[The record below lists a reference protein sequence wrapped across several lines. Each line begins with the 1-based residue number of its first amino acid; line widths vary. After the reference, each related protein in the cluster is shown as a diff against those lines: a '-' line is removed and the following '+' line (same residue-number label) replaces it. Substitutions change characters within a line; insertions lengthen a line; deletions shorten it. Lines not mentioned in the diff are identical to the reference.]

1 MQTINHQ
8 IIWMGFLNIDNLKV
22 FECFKIFDCRQSKEN
37 IVIPQKKKYEKG
49 NKAVFSFFDQ

>member
-1 MQTINHQ
+1 
-8 IIWMGFLNIDNLKV
+8 MGFLNIDNLKV